1 MKMLNARNADQQT
14 NINAKKQMNGCVADV
29 RLFLE
34 RSMKPEQYKTI
45 LARLDADG
53 FDKEVPESLFKRE
66 LAKYVGIDKYKIKYT
81 IEALVEMGYI
91 SYGSRGIIKIN
102 KDQE

>member
-1 MKMLNARNADQQT
+1 MRGYAAGVH
-14 NINAKKQMNGCVADV
+14 A
-29 RLFLE
+29 FLR
-34 RSMKPEQYKTI
+34 RSMKPEQYKAI
-45 LARLDADG
+45 LARLSVDG
-53 FDKEVPESLFKRE
+53 FDIEVPESLFKRE